1 MEKISA
7 SSTNL
12 STPSINHKEIILREL
27 ERLKISYL
35 EDSSKKWQLRAL
47 NKALLSIKDYKKE
60 IKNTSTNAAT
70 LVQNKNS
77 ILIEKDGIYHNQLKE
92 IDNKEKLLLTR
103 SRMLQI
109 AQDRNSYK
117 TKVLY
122 TLMAILIV
130 ILIINLIIWAMRGK
144 RGGNSSNK

>member
-1 MEKISA
+1 MADVVTDLNTNSEQNANEMTEEIQETNTN
-7 SSTNL
+7 ST
-12 STPSINHKEIILREL
+12 
-27 ERLKISYL
+27 
-35 EDSSKKWQLRAL
+35 
-47 NKALLSIKDYKKE
+47 
-60 IKNTSTNAAT
+60 T
-70 LVQNKNS
+70 LVQNKNT

-92 IDNKEKLLLTR
+92 IENKEKLLLTR

-122 TLMAILIV
+122 TLMAILVV

>member
-1 MEKISA
+1 MSGEISQLNDKSKA
-7 SSTNL
+7 NAAAIAQSIIDTN
-12 STPSINHKEIILREL
+12 
-27 ERLKISYL
+27 
-35 EDSSKKWQLRAL
+35 
-47 NKALLSIKDYKKE
+47 
-60 IKNTSTNAAT
+60 TNSAT

-92 IDNKEKLLLTR
+92 IENKEKLLLTR

-122 TLMAILIV
+122 TLMAILVV

>member
-1 MEKISA
+1 MSGSITTIDDRTKANNKAILDSITDTNT
-7 SSTNL
+7 SST
-12 STPSINHKEIILREL
+12 
-27 ERLKISYL
+27 
-35 EDSSKKWQLRAL
+35 
-47 NKALLSIKDYKKE
+47 
-60 IKNTSTNAAT
+60 T
-70 LVQNKNS
+70 LVQNKNAT
-77 ILIEKDGIYHNQLKE
+77 LMEKDGIYHNQLKE
-92 IDNKEKLLLTR
+92 IENKEKLLLTR

-122 TLMAILIV
+122 TLMAILMV

>member
-1 MEKISA
+1 MSGPIITIDDRTKANNAAITQSISD
-7 SSTNL
+7 
-12 STPSINHKEIILREL
+12 R
-27 ERLKISYL
+27 
-35 EDSSKKWQLRAL
+35 
-47 NKALLSIKDYKKE
+47 
-60 IKNTSTNAAT
+60 NTSSAT
-70 LVQNKNS
+70 LVQGKNA
-77 ILIEKDGIYHNQLKE
+77 ILLEKDGIYNNQLKE
-92 IDNKEKLLLTR
+92 IESKEKLLLTR

-122 TLMAILIV
+122 TLMAILVV

>member
-1 MEKISA
+1 MSGVIS
-7 SSTNL
+7 
-12 STPSINHKEIILREL
+12 
-27 ERLKISYL
+27 
-35 EDSSKKWQLRAL
+35 QLDTQSNQNAAAIT
-47 NKALLSIKDYKKE
+47 KS
-60 IKNTSTNAAT
+60 IKNTNTDT
-70 LVQNKNS
+70 TTMVQNKNA
-77 ILIEKDGIYHNQLKE
+77 ILMEKDGIYHNQLKE
-92 IDNKEKLLLTR
+92 IENKEKLLLTR

-122 TLMAILIV
+122 TLMAILVV

>member
-1 MEKISA
+1 MSGVVA
-7 SSTNL
+7 DLNTN
-12 STPSINHKEIILREL
+12 
-27 ERLKISYL
+27 
-35 EDSSKKWQLRAL
+35 SKQNAD
-47 NKALLSIKDYKKE
+47 AITES
-60 IKNTSTNAAT
+60 IKNTNTNAAT

-92 IDNKEKLLLTR
+92 IENKEKLLLTR

-122 TLMAILIV
+122 TLMAILVV

>member
-1 MEKISA
+1 MA
-7 SSTNL
+7 SVVT
-12 STPSINHKEIILREL
+12 
-27 ERLKISYL
+27 
-35 EDSSKKWQLRAL
+35 DL
-47 NKALLSIKDYKKE
+47 NTQSNQNTEAVTGE

>member
-1 MEKISA
+1 MSGFVTDLNTKSKQNADAITQSITD
-7 SSTNL
+7 TN
-12 STPSINHKEIILREL
+12 T
-27 ERLKISYL
+27 
-35 EDSSKKWQLRAL
+35 D
-47 NKALLSIKDYKKE
+47 
-60 IKNTSTNAAT
+60 AT
-70 LVQNKNS
+70 TIVQNKNA

-92 IDNKEKLLLTR
+92 IENKEKLLLTR

-122 TLMAILIV
+122 TLMAILVV

>member
-1 MEKISA
+1 MVSVV
-7 SSTNL
+7 T
-12 STPSINHKEIILREL
+12 
-27 ERLKISYL
+27 
-35 EDSSKKWQLRAL
+35 DL
-47 NKALLSIKDYKKE
+47 NTQSNQNAQAITGA
-60 IKNTSTNAAT
+60 IQNTSTNAAT

-92 IDNKEKLLLTR
+92 IENKEKLLLTR

-122 TLMAILIV
+122 TLMAILVV
-130 ILIINLIIWAMRGK
+130 ILIINLFIWAMRGK

>member
-1 MEKISA
+1 MGGITDFEKKSEANNAAIQQ
-7 SSTNL
+7 
-12 STPSINHKEIILREL
+12 SIN
-27 ERLKISYL
+27 
-35 EDSSKKWQLRAL
+35 DT
-47 NKALLSIKDYKKE
+47 
-60 IKNTSTNAAT
+60 NTGAAE

-92 IDNKEKLLLTR
+92 IENKEKLLLTR

-122 TLMAILIV
+122 TLMAILMV

>member
-1 MEKISA
+1 MSTPVVTDLNNQSNDNANVLTTEITTTNTE
-7 SSTNL
+7 STN
-12 STPSINHKEIILREL
+12 
-27 ERLKISYL
+27 
-35 EDSSKKWQLRAL
+35 
-47 NKALLSIKDYKKE
+47 
-60 IKNTSTNAAT
+60 

-92 IDNKEKLLLTR
+92 IENKEKLLLTR

-122 TLMAILIV
+122 TLMAILVV